1 MENIRAAEGETAPR
15 MFQSRVQISANQV
28 ALRYKK
34 LGIWHD
40 VTWEEYRENVRAV
53 CLGLVALGLEPG
65 ECVSLIGENS
75 PEWVYTDLGTMH
87 AGGITVGVYATN
99 SWEQCQYVV
108 DHSGSRFYF
117 VENEEQLDKALRFR
131 DKVPRLERIIVW
143 DIKGLKRFKDPMVM
157 SFEAFLTLGREKDRQ
172 DPDLFARRWSQ
183 IRASDLA
190 RLIYTSG
197 TTGPPKGA
205 MLDPSEHYLDG
216 AGHGRRKPGVRPG

>member
-1 MENIRAAEGETAPR
+1 MENIRAAEGETVPR
-15 MFQSRVQISANQV
+15 MFQSRVQMSANQV

-53 CLGLVALGLEPG
+53 CLGLVALGLKPG
-65 ECVSLIGENS
+65 ECVSVIGENS

-131 DKVPRLERIIVW
+131 DKVPRLEKIIVW

-157 SFEAFLTLGREKDRQ
+157 SFDEFLALGREKDRQ
-172 DPDLFARRWSQ
+172 DPELFARQWSR
-183 IRASDLA
+183 IRSERSGPSDLHLGHNRPA
-190 RLIYTSG
+190 QGSH
-197 TTGPPKGA
+197 A
-205 MLDPSEHYLDG
+205 DPSEHHLDG
-216 AGHGRRKPGVRPG
+216 AGHGRGEPGLRPG